1 MPNMN
6 MGNMGMG
13 MMNPMMGNGM
23 PGFGMANGF
32 PGGMQGNA
40 NAGMWGGPGAGQG
53 MGMNNAGTGAGV
65 GQNMNM
71 GPANPRMNGNNGGY
85 NPQQQHGPGFKNFS
99 HQPAD
104 DEDAYFRKPVNP
116 HRHQNRQ
123 RRARPSDYREL

>member
-1 MPNMN
+1 MSMPNMN

-23 PGFGMANGF
+23 PGFGMNGF
-32 PGGMQGNA
+32 AGGMQGNP
-40 NAGMWGGPGAGQG
+40 NGMWGGPAAGQNMN
-53 MGMNNAGTGAGV
+53 MGNTGA

-71 GPANPRMNGNNGGY
+71 GPAGPRMNGY
-85 NPQQQHGPGFKNFS
+85 NPQQQQHGPGFKNFT

-104 DEDAYFRKPVNP
+104 EEDAYFRKPVNP